1 MIRALVASALLGSS
15 AALELTET
23 RKYGLG
29 ASIPEFISNLGKE
42 LGCPD
47 PSMSMTNFIDR
58 CLIKAET
65 AGKSHCKKLKPDWD
79 KLMDEF
85 NGSPGS
91 LVADVDCTAEG
102 QSLCEK
108 HEVKGYPTIKYG
120 DPGDLKDYSGGRDFN
135 ALKKFAEENLGPT
148 CGPANLELCSEEV
161 KKKIEGYM

>member
-29 ASIPEFISNLGKE
+29 GIPEFISNLGKE

-65 AGKSHCKKLKPDWD
+65 AGKSV
-79 KLMDEF
+79 F
-85 NGSPGS
+85 
-91 LVADVDCTAEG
+91 
-102 QSLCEK
+102 
-108 HEVKGYPTIKYG
+108 IKFLA
-120 DPGDLKDYSGGRDFN
+120 PW
-135 ALKKFAEENLGPT
+135 
-148 CGPANLELCSEEV
+148 
-161 KKKIEGYM
+161 